1 MKKIVLGLLIV
12 LLFTSGSLFA
22 DAQTEVYVTEPVSAG
37 KAMLYSAL
45 VPGLGEMYLGEYTRA
60 GIFLGAE
67 ILILASYFRLNQEV
81 DWKTNSYKFY
91 ANHYADVPLGSSDS
105 YYRLINNYI
114 SSEKYNSEIE
124 LFLRNR
130 YIIYDYNPD
139 LYDYYL
145 DLYLIS
151 DEDAWEWESR
161 DNWLRYREIRREK
174 QRLEIYANFAIGAAV
189 VNRLI
194 SVIDSAILA
203 RSINRQHTFLSNLN
217 VEPDFTRIGWTVT
230 YEIKF

>member
-1 MKKIVLGLLIV
+1 LRKTVLGILIILL
-12 LLFTSGSLFA
+12 LSSGSLLA
-22 DAQTEVYVTEPVSAG
+22 EQVSTG

-45 VPGLGEMYLGEYTRA
+45 VPGLGEMYLSDYTRA

-81 DWKTNSYKFY
+81 DWKTNSYKTY
-91 ANHYADVPLGSSDS
+91 ANRYADVPFGASDS

-114 SSEKYNSEIE
+114 SSDKYNTEIE

-139 LYDYYL
+139 LYNHYL
-145 DLYLIS
+145 DLYLID

-161 DNWLRYREIRREK
+161 ENWLRYREIRREK
-174 QRLEIYANFAIGAAV
+174 QRLEIYTNFAIGAAV
-189 VNRLI
+189 INRLI

-203 RSINRQHTFLSNLN
+203 RSINRQQTFLSNLN
-217 VEPDFTRIGWTVT
+217 VEPDLTRIGWTLS
-230 YEIKF
+230 YEFKF